1 MRENLFEIGADLGD
15 GWKSVNK
22 NKNTPAKVSGC
33 KEVLAPEKHQLHF
46 AKEKRRGKVVT
57 IVKPFCLAQNDLKDL
72 LKNVKKKLGTGGTV
86 KEDTLE
92 FQGELQTQLRTVL
105 ENLNYRFKK

>member
-1 MRENLFEIGADLGD
+1 MTGQATIKKKDIAH
-15 GWKSVNK
+15 KSH
-22 NKNTPAKVSGC
+22 SC
-33 KEVLAPEKHQLHF
+33 KEILLPQKHQLHF

-57 IVKPFCLAQNDLKDL
+57 IVKPFCLAQNNLKDL

-86 KEDTLE
+86 KENTLE
-92 FQGELQTQLRTVL
+92 FQGELQTQLKTVL